1 MTSRSRFTLDEARAA
16 VERIG
21 VDWASAPFD
30 AEQFRMGM
38 DVELE
43 HDTRDPDTNVT
54 DDDVIMTAKIARAH
68 LNEFPDYYTRLA
80 KMEAEAEAEEGGTVQ
95 GE

>member
-1 MTSRSRFTLDEARAA
+1 MSTPTRSFSLEEAHKTGEA
-16 VERIG
+16 IG
-21 VDWASAPFD
+21 IDWEQSPFD

-43 HDTRDPDTNVT
+43 HGRRDPKTDVT
-54 DDDVIMTAKIARAH
+54 HDDPLVTGKIALAH

-80 KMEAEAEAEEGGTVQ
+80 KMEAEAEGSDD
-95 GE
+95 